1 MIRPALR
8 RGLAKKAV
16 ARRGV
21 SIARACRTFDASETW
36 VGKDPSLSNAR
47 WLKRALGAALK
58 RDRSNFPFLCL
69 RQKKH
74 LTLCCGNSNNIGT
87 ACACMTRSRRATIL
101 TPPPSVAH
109 CLGHSSCNAWRR
121 AWRACVLPDNNCMT
135 YCGWTHAVCL
145 SAPSLD
151 LTTDRP

>member
-1 MIRPALR
+1 MASTIRDAVTQHWAGKAL
-8 RGLAKKAV
+8 
-16 ARRGV
+16 
-21 SIARACRTFDASETW
+21 SH
-36 VGKDPSLSNAR
+36 SNER

-121 AWRACVLPDNNCMT
+121 AWRACVLQVNLFTHNSVPTEVLKGMTDNCK
-135 YCGWTHAVCL
+135 CL
-145 SAPSLD
+145 VNALRVSKMYIGFCFTQLKNYFCS
-151 LTTDRP
+151 